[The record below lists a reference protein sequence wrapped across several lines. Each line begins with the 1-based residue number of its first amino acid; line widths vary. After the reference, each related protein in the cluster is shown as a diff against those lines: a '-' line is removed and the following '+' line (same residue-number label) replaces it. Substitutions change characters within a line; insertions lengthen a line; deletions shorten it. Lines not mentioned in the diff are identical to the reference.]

1 MAVSTPAKDLWA
13 WFPAALSAASN
24 VRISTLASAA
34 TIAPTTPV
42 VHITGT
48 AAIVTI
54 TPPDASFQGFILLI
68 SDGIF
73 TWTAAGNI
81 AIAGTST
88 AVGKIFALFYDP
100 ATAKW
105 YPDKIA

>member
-13 WFPAALSAASN
+13 WFPAAVNPN
-24 VRISTLASAA
+24 VPRIGPAIASAA
-34 TIAPTTPV
+34 TVAPTNPV
-42 VHITGT
+42 HHITGA

-54 TPPDASFQGFILLI
+54 TPPATDFQGEVIFI

-88 AVGKIFALFYDP
+88 AVGKQFKFLYDP
-100 ATAKW
+100 ATLKW

>member
-1 MAVSTPAKDLWA
+1 MALALDTWP
-13 WFPAALSAASN
+13 WFPSGLAQGAQS
-24 VRISTLASAA
+24 VVSTLASAA
-34 TIAPTTPV
+34 TIVPTTPV
-42 VHITGT
+42 IHITG
-48 AAIVTI
+48 AVAIVNI
-54 TPPDASFQGFILLI
+54 TPPATNFRGFIYLI

-88 AVGKIFALFYDP
+88 AVGKIFAFYYDP
-100 ATAKW
+100 ATSKW

>member
-13 WFPAALSAASN
+13 WFPSALFSAN
-24 VRISTLASAA
+24 VRIATLASAA
-34 TIAPTTPV
+34 TVAPTTPV
-42 VHITGT
+42 THITGA
-48 AAIVTI
+48 AAIVNITI
-54 TPPDASFQGFILLI
+54 PDAAFQGFIWFI

-88 AVGKIFALFYDP
+88 AVGKIFGFYYDP
-100 ATAKW
+100 ATSKF
-105 YPDKIA
+105 Y